1 MSTAWHA
8 VAAAFHHATLLP
20 IRVKHYNNLQ
30 HYNAH
35 INYSQNKSALGFY
48 KPVRDLGDRDPFR

>member
-1 MSTAWHA
+1 MSTAWHPS
-8 VAAAFHHATLLP
+8 AAAFHHATLLW

-30 HYNAH
+30 LYNAQ
-35 INYSQNKSALGFY
+35 ITLQNKSALGFY